1 MSKHRIRI
9 LNAAALAVTVIV
21 FASVVQMPYYLLYNP
36 SESAPRGWY
45 GVMPIGNVRVD
56 DLVVVDLPEP
66 VSQFAAE
73 RRYLPRTVPL
83 LKPVAA
89 VSGMSVCEA
98 NGALSIN
105 GVGVARA
112 SHRDGVGR
120 VLAPWSDCRS
130 LADDEVFLLSH
141 HSDASFDSRYFGP
154 VNRSAIRGR
163 AIPLWTW

>member
-9 LNAAALAVTVIV
+9 LSATVLSMTAIV
-21 FASVVQMPYYLLYNP
+21 SASVVHMPYYVLYNP

-45 GVMPIGNVRVD
+45 GVMPVTRVRVD
-56 DLVVVDLPEP
+56 DLVVVQLPES

-73 RRYLPRTVPL
+73 RHYLPRTVPL

-89 VSGMSVCEA
+89 VSGMSVCGA
-98 NGALSIN
+98 NGVLSIN
-105 GVGVARA
+105 GMSVARA
-112 SHRDGVGR
+112 HGRDGLGR
-120 VLAPWSDCRS
+120 MLAPWSGCRS
-130 LADDEVFLLSH
+130 LADGEIFLLSH

-154 VNRSAIRGR
+154 VDHSAVRGR

>member
-1 MSKHRIRI
+1 MSKHRFRI
-9 LNAAALAVTVIV
+9 LSTSALAVTVIV

-36 SESAPRGWY
+36 TESAPRGWY
-45 GVMPIGNVRVD
+45 GVMPISNVCVD
-56 DLVVVDLPEP
+56 DLVVVGLPES

-89 VSGMSVCEA
+89 VGGMSVCEA

-105 GVGVARA
+105 GMSVARA
-112 SHRDGVGR
+112 HRRDGVGR
-120 VLAPWSDCRS
+120 VLAPWSGCRR
-130 LADDEVFLLSH
+130 LADHELFLLSY

-154 VNRSAIRGR
+154 VDRSAVHGR